1 MAVYLLIF
9 PTGFYVM
16 ARLIRNGPAVAADA
30 VAPIES
36 GRPSAPVEVELHAE
50 GKSL

>member
-1 MAVYLLIF
+1 
-9 PTGFYVM
+9 M
-16 ARLIRNGPAVAADA
+16 ARLIRKGPAEVTDA

-36 GRPSAPVEVELHAE
+36 GRSSAPVEVELHAE

>member
-1 MAVYLLIF
+1 MAVYLVIF

-16 ARLIRNGPAVAADA
+16 ARLIHKGPVEADA

-36 GRPSAPVEVELHAE
+36 GRSSAPVQVELHTE